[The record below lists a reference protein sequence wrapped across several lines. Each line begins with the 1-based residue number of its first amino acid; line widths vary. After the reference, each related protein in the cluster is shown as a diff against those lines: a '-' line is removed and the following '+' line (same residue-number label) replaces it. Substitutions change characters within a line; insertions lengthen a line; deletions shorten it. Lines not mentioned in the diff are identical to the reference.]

1 MKNKILIVED
11 DREIARSL
19 AEYLRSES
27 FEVDVAQNAA
37 EFQKLKLNYD
47 LLIMDWMLPDGQGI
61 DLLKQIRAQK
71 QSGVPVIFLTAKSDL
86 IDKVLGLES
95 GAQDYLTKPFD
106 RRELLARVRVHLR
119 DAVRPVLNEIEIGSL
134 KVILAGREL
143 YYNGRLIETTR
154 KEFDLIL
161 LLMQN
166 PNSVFTRDE
175 LLNKVWGF
183 ENFPT
188 TRTVDTH
195 ILQLRQKTH
204 EDMIQTVRGVG
215 YRLKTGKELTST

>member
-11 DREIARSL
+11 DREIAKSL
-19 AEYLRSES
+19 AEYLRNES
-27 FEVDVAQNAA
+27 FQVDVAQNAV

-47 LLIMDWMLPDGQGI
+47 LLIMDWMLPDGQGL

-71 QSGVPVIFLTAKSDL
+71 QSMPVIFLTAKSDL
-86 IDKVLGLES
+86 VDKVLGLES

-119 DAVRPVLNEIEIGSL
+119 DSVQQMKNEIAIGPL
-134 KVILAGREL
+134 KIALSSREL
-143 YYNGRLIETTR
+143 FYNGRLVETTR

-161 LLMQN
+161 LLMQH

-195 ILQLRQKTH
+195 VLQLRQKTH
-204 EDMIQTVRGVG
+204 EDMILTVRGIG

>member
-71 QSGVPVIFLTAKSDL
+71 QS
-86 IDKVLGLES
+86 
-95 GAQDYLTKPFD
+95 
-106 RRELLARVRVHLR
+106 
-119 DAVRPVLNEIEIGSL
+119 
-134 KVILAGREL
+134 
-143 YYNGRLIETTR
+143 
-154 KEFDLIL
+154 
-161 LLMQN
+161 
-166 PNSVFTRDE
+166 
-175 LLNKVWGF
+175 
-183 ENFPT
+183 
-188 TRTVDTH
+188 
-195 ILQLRQKTH
+195 
-204 EDMIQTVRGVG
+204 
-215 YRLKTGKELTST
+215 